1 MIHSALSRSI
11 GRTTLPA
18 RDLIKGAGMV
28 QRRQRERS
36 LFEVLLPDG
45 HKLWPDW
52 LRRIDTLLEDEAVIE
67 TVAQALEARWPQSR
81 RRGRPGTPAEVVLRM
96 LVLKHLFDW
105 SYDDLEREVRANLVY
120 RAFTRIDAE
129 EVPDAKTILKI
140 AGALGPEV
148 IEQLHR
154 QVVEVAK
161 RAGVTHG
168 RRFRIDTTVVETN
181 VHYPTDSSLLQ
192 DGVRVLTRTM
202 QRASAALGDHRGR
215 VRDRRRSVGRR
226 VLVIGRQARSPETRE
241 ALVRS
246 YRRLMATTR
255 AVARD
260 AVTMV
265 RRIRQR
271 LRTAPRPV
279 ATTLIQARQRIEQ
292 VQPLVHRILEQT
304 RARLLGGDTH
314 VPDKVLSVFE
324 PHTEA
329 IRKGKIAKPTEFG
342 KLVTIQESEHQIITA
357 YEVHERRPADMTL
370 WTPALDR
377 HLAIFD
383 RPPDLAAGDRG
394 FASAK
399 NEEAAMQRGVR
410 RIILPRP
417 GRKTPTRRA
426 HERQRWFRRGQ
437 RWRVG
442 CEGRI
447 SVIKRRHGLRRC
459 RYHGA
464 DGTARWVGL
473 GVIANNLV
481 TSATFLNARATA

>member
-1 MIHSALSRSI
+1 
-11 GRTTLPA
+11 
-18 RDLIKGAGMV
+18 MV
-28 QRRQRERS
+28 RRRQRERS

-67 TVAQALEARWPQSR
+67 TVAQAMETRWPQSR
-81 RRGRPGTPAEVVLRM
+81 RRGRLGTPAEVVLRM
-96 LVLKHLFDW
+96 LILKHLFDW
-105 SYDDLEREVRANLVY
+105 SYDDLEHEVRANLVY
-120 RAFTRIDAE
+120 RAFTRIDAGD
-129 EVPDAKTILKI
+129 VPDAKTILKI
-140 AGALGPEV
+140 ARALGPDV
-148 IEQLHR
+148 IEELHR
-154 QVVEVAK
+154 RVVDVAK

-192 DGVRVLTRTM
+192 DGMRVLTRTM
-202 QRASAALGDHRGR
+202 QRASAALGDPRGR
-215 VRDRRRSVGRR
+215 VRNRLRSVGRR
-226 VLVIGRQARSPETRE
+226 VLIIGRQARSPETRD

-246 YRRLMATTR
+246 YRKLMATTR
-255 AVARD
+255 AVVRD
-260 AVTMV
+260 AGTMV
-265 RRIRQR
+265 RRISQR
-271 LRTAPRPV
+271 LRTASA
-279 ATTLIQARQRIEQ
+279 ATASTLTRARQQLQQMR
-292 VQPLVHRILEQT
+292 PLVERVLEQT
-304 RARLLGGDTH
+304 RGRVLGGDTH

-357 YEVHERRPADMTL
+357 YEVHDRRPADMTL

-377 HLAIFD
+377 HLAMFD
-383 RPPDLAAGDRG
+383 RPPDIAAADRG
-394 FASAK
+394 FASAA
-399 NEEAAMQRGVR
+399 NEEAAIARGVR
-410 RIILPRP
+410 RVILPRA
-417 GRKTPTRRA
+417 GRKTPARRA

-459 RYHGA
+459 RYRGA

-473 GVIANNLV
+473 GVVANNLRSTAV
-481 TSATFLNARATA
+481 FMNNRATS

>member
-1 MIHSALSRSI
+1 
-11 GRTTLPA
+11 
-18 RDLIKGAGMV
+18 MV
-28 QRRQRERS
+28 RRRQRERS

-52 LRRIDTLLEDEAVIE
+52 LRRIDTLLEDEAVIA
-67 TVAQALEARWPQSR
+67 TVAQAMEARWPESR
-81 RRGRPGTPAEVVLRM
+81 RRGRLGTPAEVALRM
-96 LVLKHLFDW
+96 LILKHLFDW
-105 SYDDLEREVRANLVY
+105 SYDDLEHEVRANLVY
-120 RAFTRIDAE
+120 RAFTRIDAGD
-129 EVPDAKTILKI
+129 VPDAKTILKI
-140 AGALGPEV
+140 ARALGPEV

-154 QVVEVAK
+154 RVVDVAK

-202 QRASAALGDHRGR
+202 RRASATLGDPRGR
-215 VRDRRRSVGRR
+215 VRNRLRSVGRR
-226 VLVIGRQARSPETRE
+226 VLVIGRQARSPETRD

-246 YRRLMATTR
+246 YRKLMATTR
-255 AVARD
+255 AVVRD
-260 AVTMV
+260 ATTMV
-265 RRIRQR
+265 RRISQR
-271 LRTAPRPV
+271 LRTASA
-279 ATTLIQARQRIEQ
+279 ATASTLTRARHQLRQ
-292 VQPLVHRILEQT
+292 MQPLVTRILEQA
-304 RARLLGGDTH
+304 RARVLGGDTH
-314 VPDKVLSVFE
+314 VPDKVLSIFE

-357 YEVHERRPADMTL
+357 YEVHDRRPADMTL

-377 HLAIFD
+377 HIAMFD
-383 RPPDLAAGDRG
+383 RPPDIAAADRG
-394 FASAK
+394 FASAA
-399 NEEAAMQRGVR
+399 NEEAAITRGVR
-410 RIILPRP
+410 RVILPSA
-417 GRKTPTRRA
+417 GRKTPARRA

-459 RYHGA
+459 RYRGA

-481 TSATFLNARATA
+481 STATFVNARATT

>member
-1 MIHSALSRSI
+1 
-11 GRTTLPA
+11 
-18 RDLIKGAGMV
+18 MV

-52 LRRIDTLLEDEAVIE
+52 LRRIDSLLEDEAVID
-67 TVAQALEARWPQSR
+67 TVVQGLEQRWPESR
-81 RRGRPGTPAEVVLRM
+81 RRGRPGTPADVVLRM
-96 LVLKHLFDW
+96 LILKHLFDW

-120 RAFTRIDAE
+120 RAFTRIDAG

-140 AGALGPEV
+140 ARALGPEV

-202 QRASAALGDHRGR
+202 QRASAALGDVRGH
-215 VRDRRRSVGRR
+215 VRNRLRSVGRR
-226 VLVIGRQARSPETRE
+226 VLVISRQARSPKTRD

-246 YRRLMATTR
+246 YRQLMATTR

-260 AVTMV
+260 ASTMV
-265 RRIRQR
+265 RRISQR
-271 LRTAPRPV
+271 LRTVPRSI
-279 ATTLIQARQRIEQ
+279 ATTLIQARRRLQQ
-292 VQPLVHRILEQT
+292 VHPLVTRILQQT

-357 YEVHERRPADMTL
+357 YEVHQRRPADVTL

-377 HLAIFD
+377 HIAIFD
-383 RPPDLAAGDRG
+383 RPPDIAAGDRG
-394 FASAK
+394 FASAA
-399 NEEAAMQRGVR
+399 NDEAATARGVR
-410 RIILPRP
+410 RVILPRA
-417 GRKTPTRRA
+417 GRKTPARRT

-459 RYHGA
+459 RYRGA

-473 GVIANNLV
+473 GVIANNLM
-481 TSATFLNARATA
+481 STAAFMHPRPHA

>member
-1 MIHSALSRSI
+1 
-11 GRTTLPA
+11 
-18 RDLIKGAGMV
+18 
-28 QRRQRERS
+28 
-36 LFEVLLPDG
+36 
-45 HKLWPDW
+45 
-52 LRRIDTLLEDEAVIE
+52 
-67 TVAQALEARWPQSR
+67 
-81 RRGRPGTPAEVVLRM
+81 
-96 LVLKHLFDW
+96 
-105 SYDDLEREVRANLVY
+105 
-120 RAFTRIDAE
+120 
-129 EVPDAKTILKI
+129 VPDAKTILKI
-140 AGALGPEV
+140 AGALGPAI

-202 QRASAALGDHRGR
+202 RRASTALGDPRGR
-215 VRDRRRSVGRR
+215 VRNRLRSVGRR
-226 VLVIGRQARSPETRE
+226 VLVIGRQARSPETRD

-246 YRRLMATTR
+246 YRQLMTTTR
-255 AVARD
+255 AVVRD
-260 AVTMV
+260 ATTMV
-265 RRIRQR
+265 HRISQR
-271 LRTAPRPV
+271 LRTAPASIA
-279 ATTLIQARQRIEQ
+279 ATLTGARQQ
-292 VQPLVHRILEQT
+292 LQDMHPLVTRVLDQT

-314 VPDKVLSVFE
+314 VRDKVLSIFE

-342 KLVTIQESEHQIITA
+342 KLVTIQEAEHQIITA
-357 YEVHERRPADMTL
+357 YDVHATRPPDVTL
-370 WTPALDR
+370 WIPALDR
-377 HLAIFD
+377 HIAMFD
-383 RPPDLAAGDRG
+383 RAPDIAAGDRG

-399 NEEAAMQRGVR
+399 NEEAAVTRGVR
-410 RIILPRP
+410 RVILPRP
-417 GRKTPTRRA
+417 GRKTPARRA

-464 DGTARWVGL
+464 DGTVRWVGL

-481 TSATFLNARATA
+481 STATFLNARATA

>member
-1 MIHSALSRSI
+1 
-11 GRTTLPA
+11 
-18 RDLIKGAGMV
+18 MV

-52 LRRIDTLLEDEAVIE
+52 LRKIDTLLEDEAVIE
-67 TVAQALEARWPQSR
+67 AVAQGMERRWPQSR

-96 LVLKHLFDW
+96 LLLKHLFDW

-140 AGALGPEV
+140 ALALGPEV
-148 IEQLHR
+148 IEDLHHR
-154 QVVEVAK
+154 VVDVAK

-202 QRASAALGDHRGR
+202 QRASAALGDAHRR

-226 VLVIGRQARSPETRE
+226 VLIIGRQSRAPETRD

-246 YRRLMATTR
+246 YRQLMATTR
-255 AVARD
+255 AVVRD
-260 AVTMV
+260 ATTMA
-265 RRIRQR
+265 RRISQR
-271 LRTAPRPV
+271 LRTASRAAA
-279 ATTLIQARQRIEQ
+279 ATLTQAREQ
-292 VQPLVHRILEQT
+292 LREVQPLVTRVLEQT
-304 RARLLGGDTH
+304 RARVLGGDTH
-314 VPDKVLSVFE
+314 VPDKVLSLFE

-357 YEVHERRPADMTL
+357 YEVHDRRPADMTL

-377 HLAIFD
+377 HLAIFE
-383 RPPDLAAGDRG
+383 RPPDMAAGDRG
-394 FASAK
+394 FGSAA
-399 NEEAAMQRGVR
+399 NEAAAMQRGVR
-410 RIILPRP
+410 RVILPRP
-417 GRKTPTRRA
+417 GRKTPARRA
-426 HERQRWFRRGQ
+426 YERQRWFRRGQ

-447 SVIKRRHGLRRC
+447 SVIKRRHGLRRS
-459 RYHGA
+459 RYRGA
-464 DGTARWVGL
+464 DGAARWVGL
-473 GVIANNLV
+473 GVIANNLIC
-481 TSATFLNARATA
+481 SATFLNARNAA